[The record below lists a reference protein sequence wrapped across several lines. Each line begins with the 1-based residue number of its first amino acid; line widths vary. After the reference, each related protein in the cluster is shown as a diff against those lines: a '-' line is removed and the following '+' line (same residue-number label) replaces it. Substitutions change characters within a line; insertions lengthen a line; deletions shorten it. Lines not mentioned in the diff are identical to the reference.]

1 MRQYAMSSWILISAV
16 IAPALFWLAYFYY
29 KDRFQPEPFRSIA
42 LAFCLGVAAAFLC
55 QGFLTLFTSFGI
67 HISYISL
74 AEGNRLQFLL
84 YSILING
91 YIEELFKFLPFIL
104 ILLRFKSF
112 DEDTDGIIYASSIA
126 LGFASFENIGY
137 LPHLEGL
144 ELFGRAFA
152 SPLTHTIFASI
163 WGYPVGKAFLAGRSL
178 WKTALWALAAA
189 ALCHGFFNFFTM
201 SSSLRIL
208 SSLLILGVWIW
219 RIRELEKYYP
229 K

>member
-1 MRQYAMSSWILISAV
+1 MSIWAFISYI

-29 KDRFQPEPFRSIA
+29 KDRYRPEPLKN
-42 LAFCLGVAAAFLC
+42 LAFAFFLGVAAAFFCL
-55 QGFLTLFTSFGI
+55 GFFTLIAPFGI
-67 HISYISL
+67 QFDHGSL
-74 AEGNRLQFLL
+74 SEGSQLQFLI
-84 YSILING
+84 YSIFING
-91 YIEELFKFLPFIL
+91 FIEEFFKFIPFFL
-104 ILLRFKSF
+104 VCLHFKSF
-112 DEDTDGIIYASSIA
+112 EENTDGMIYASMIA

-137 LPHLEGL
+137 LPHLQGL

-163 WGYPVGKAFLAGRSL
+163 WGYPIGKAFLAGRKL
-178 WKTALWALAAA
+178 WKTSLPALTAA
-189 ALCHGFFNFFTM
+189 ALCHGLFNFFTT

-219 RIRELEKYYP
+219 RIRVLEKHYP